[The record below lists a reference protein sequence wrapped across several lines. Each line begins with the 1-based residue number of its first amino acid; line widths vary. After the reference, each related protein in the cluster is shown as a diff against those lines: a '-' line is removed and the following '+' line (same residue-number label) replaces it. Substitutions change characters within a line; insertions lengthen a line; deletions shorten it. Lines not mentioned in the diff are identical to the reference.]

1 MHSPDFF
8 SASVCHSGC
17 QCKEGYVLDTSTKRC
32 VKPTECP
39 CHHGGRSYKENSTV
53 QSDCN
58 TWSVSFFLY
67 FYLSCSENFHSK
79 NTSFSHKPLSKW
91 KMEMHRETVLS

>member
-1 MHSPDFF
+1 MHDPDYF

-17 QCKEGYVLDTSTKRC
+17 QCKQGYILDTLSKRC

-39 CHHGGRSYKENSTV
+39 CHHGGKSYKENSTV

-58 TWSVSFFLY
+58 TWYVTL
-67 FYLSCSENFHSK
+67 
-79 NTSFSHKPLSKW
+79 
-91 KMEMHRETVLS
+91 